1 MALERN
7 ALKLM
12 LAEVPIFLNSRGS
25 PVNTTKQ
32 MEARLRSRIQSYRR
46 NTPKKVSCCGV
57 VASIN
62 SNMPQKRFCNK
73 KLSTCGII
81 PS

>member
-7 ALKLM
+7 ALLM

-32 MEARLRSRIQSYRR
+32 MEARLKSRIQSYRR
-46 NTPKKVSCCGV
+46 NTPKKFHV
-57 VASIN
+57 V
-62 SNMPQKRFCNK
+62 
-73 KLSTCGII
+73 GW
-81 PS
+81 